1 MMSVMHSSLH
11 TMKPRDSRS
20 VQQGSSA
27 AAATKT
33 RRRGGVAT
41 ASGRRGGTLPWAI
54 ARPGPPERTG
64 ALIGIADCT
73 RRSRGGPGE
82 LPLAS
87 SRTPRFPRPASH
99 LPANSRHARA
109 SADGASRPRRA
120 SSTRAPVQ
128 RCAAPIAA
136 CHAAA
141 ACAICDAAIGGG
153 ERCKCSGGSGVLRA
167 VRRLL
172 GSPSAAT
179 RQPQQRDHRRQQ
191 SPQPSS
197 RS

>member
-33 RRRGGVAT
+33 RRRGGDAP

-191 SPQPSS
+191 SPQPSG